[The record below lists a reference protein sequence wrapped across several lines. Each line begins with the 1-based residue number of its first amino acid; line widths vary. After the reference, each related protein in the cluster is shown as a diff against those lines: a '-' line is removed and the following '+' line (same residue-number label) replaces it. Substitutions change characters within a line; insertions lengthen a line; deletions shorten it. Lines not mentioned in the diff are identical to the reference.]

1 MKNICLVLALLIL
14 ANQNVCAR
22 TLDADYFTF
31 DVPDGWDVVMEPTWE
46 EKNVSLV
53 VARADK
59 KAAATLVAG
68 ETHGTRMDIIASMF
82 AQMFQ
87 TNMPVER
94 QGNVFTVPFEKE
106 NVSGRLWMTDSNGIF
121 IIYSL
126 TGDDHAA
133 LNMVKSAVK
142 STRLGAVSKKAGHLK

>member
-14 ANQNVCAR
+14 ANQPVYAR

-46 EKNVSLV
+46 EQNVSLV

-68 ETHGTRMDIIASMF
+68 QTHGTRMDIIASMF
-82 AQMFQ
+82 AQIFQ
-87 TNMPVER
+87 TSLPVER
-94 QGNVFTVPFEKE
+94 QGNVYTVPYEKE
-106 NVSGRLWMTDSNGIF
+106 NVSGRLWMTESNGIF
-121 IIYSL
+121 LIYSL
-126 TGDDHAA
+126 SGDDHAA

-142 STRLGAVSKKAGHLK
+142 STRCPGLVLP

>member
-14 ANQNVCAR
+14 ANQPVCAQ

-31 DVPDGWDVVMEPTWE
+31 DVPDGWEVVMPPTRE
-46 EKNVSLV
+46 EQSISLV

-68 ETHGTRMDIIASMF
+68 PTHGTRMDMIAAMF
-82 AQMFQ
+82 AQLFQ
-87 TNMPVER
+87 AQQPLEQ
-94 QGNVFTVPFEKE
+94 QGRVFTVPFVRE
-106 NVSGRLWMTDSNGIF
+106 NVSGRLWMTESNGIF

-126 TGDDHAA
+126 SGEAHDA

-142 STRLGAVSKKAGHLK
+142 SEKYPDLVLP

>member
-31 DVPDGWDVVMEPTWE
+31 EVPDGWEVVMEPTWE

-59 KAAATLVAG
+59 RAAATLVAG
-68 ETHGTRMDIIASMF
+68 QTHGTRMDIIASMF

-87 TNMPVER
+87 TNLPVNGR
-94 QGNVFTVPFEKE
+94 ATSLPSPMKRKTSPGG
-106 NVSGRLWMTDSNGIF
+106 SG
-121 IIYSL
+121 
-126 TGDDHAA
+126 
-133 LNMVKSAVK
+133 
-142 STRLGAVSKKAGHLK
+142 

>member
-31 DVPDGWDVVMEPTWE
+31 EVPDGWEVVMEPTWE

-59 KAAATLVAG
+59 RAAVTLVAG
-68 ETHGTRMDIIASMF
+68 QTHGTRMDIIASMF

-87 TNMPVER
+87 TNLPVER
-94 QGNVFTVPFEKE
+94 QGNVFTVPYEKE
-106 NVSGRLWMTDSNGIF
+106 NVSGRLWMTESNGIF

-142 STRLGAVSKKAGHLK
+142 SSSYPGLVLP

>member
-31 DVPDGWDVVMEPTWE
+31 DVPNGWDVVMEPTWE

-87 TNMPVER
+87 TSLPVER
-94 QGNVFTVPFEKE
+94 QGNVFTVPYEKE
-106 NVSGRLWMTDSNGIF
+106 NVSGRQNRRKILPRRGI
-121 IIYSL
+121 
-126 TGDDHAA
+126 DA
-133 LNMVKSAVK
+133 LSD
-142 STRLGAVSKKAGHLK
+142 